1 VWPIALTVLLWAI
14 WPEAY
19 DSYLYMTVVPSVV
32 LMLAWTA
39 RLLPAPAGRAA
50 AAACLLALALLV
62 QKPRIDRAAT
72 LFRLP
77 EYGALVRGAG
87 TIVQRQ
93 EPMRRIDAPF
103 VREATDPEFL
113 FRVLGGRIDRQA
125 PVAARISTAGEVS
138 YVH

>member
-1 VWPIALTVLLWAI
+1 MA
-14 WPEAY
+14 
-19 DSYLYMTVVPSVV
+19 VVPSVV

-39 RLLPAPAGRAA
+39 RLLPVPAGRAA

-125 PVAARISTAGEVS
+125 PVAARISAGGEVS
-138 YVH
+138 YVR

>member
-1 VWPIALTVLLWAI
+1 
-14 WPEAY
+14 
-19 DSYLYMTVVPSVV
+19 
-32 LMLAWTA
+32 
-39 RLLPAPAGRAA
+39 
-50 AAACLLALALLV
+50 
-62 QKPRIDRAAT
+62 

-125 PVAARISTAGEVS
+125 PVAARISHGGR
-138 YVH
+138 